1 METYLPSAQLA
12 VVGAGQQGG
21 AVTDGRVHHLAPAS
35 ASGFKQA
42 AKNAEGQHH
51 GAAAHVADQVQR
63 RRGRQ
68 FGMSHGVQGAG
79 DGDVVQIM
87 AGRLRQ
93 RTVLPPAGH
102 ASVHQPRIAR
112 QAFVGPQAQPFHDAR
127 PEPFEQ
133 GVGLVQQPQY
143 DIGRAGLLEVQRD
156 RAAASVDDG
165 AAAAQESGRPA
176 MSIVTP

>member
-1 METYLPSAQLA
+1 
-12 VVGAGQQGG
+12 
-21 AVTDGRVHHLAPAS
+21 
-35 ASGFKQA
+35 
-42 AKNAEGQHH
+42 
-51 GAAAHVADQVQR
+51 
-63 RRGRQ
+63 
-68 FGMSHGVQGAG
+68 MSHGVQGAG

-165 AAAAQESGRPA
+165 AAAAQESGREPVNA
-176 MSIVTP
+176 DHVRAHVRQHHGAERAGAYAGHFHYRLEEFGARVQDDLDVLLHVGVHAVSGADNGQRRQLAAHAARDADG